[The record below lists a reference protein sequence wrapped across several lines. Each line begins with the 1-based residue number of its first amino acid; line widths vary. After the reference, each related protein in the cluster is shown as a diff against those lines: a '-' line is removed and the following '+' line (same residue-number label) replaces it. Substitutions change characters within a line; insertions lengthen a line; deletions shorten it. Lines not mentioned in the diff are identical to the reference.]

1 MWVMA
6 FIDWIILCHCV
17 ARNGSIDRNGMG

>member
-1 MWVMA
+1 MA